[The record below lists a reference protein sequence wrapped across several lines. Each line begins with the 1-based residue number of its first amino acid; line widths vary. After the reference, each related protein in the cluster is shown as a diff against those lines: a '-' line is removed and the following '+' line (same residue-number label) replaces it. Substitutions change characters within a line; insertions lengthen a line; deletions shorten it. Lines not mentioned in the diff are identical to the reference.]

1 MRYVIWIV
9 AGYLSG
15 SVLYG
20 YYLPLW
26 LKKVDVCMLSD
37 DGNPGTANAFKLAG
51 IPMGILVIL
60 CELGK
65 GFLPVWLAARAL
77 ETERLLFSLVLAAPV
92 LGHAFPVF
100 TRGRRGGKAI
110 AVSFGVLLGL
120 VPEWRPVLTLVFF
133 YLLFTLVIV
142 VNPHLYRSIIT
153 FICFN
158 LTCLFTVG
166 NKPVLYGCMVL
177 SLVVVVKHLECGTDE
192 PFSVRLLRWI
202 PKQELIQK

>member
-1 MRYVIWIV
+1 MDMQYMIWIL

-26 LKKVDVCMLSD
+26 LKKTDVRALSD
-37 DGNPGTANAFKLAG
+37 DGNPGTANAFKQAG
-51 IPMGILVIL
+51 VPVGILVIL

-65 GFLPVWLAARAL
+65 GFLPVFLAARHL
-77 ETERLLFSLVLAAPV
+77 KIETILFSLVMAAPV

-100 TRGRRGGKAI
+100 TGGRKGGKAI

-120 VPEWRPVLTLVFF
+120 VPEWRPVFWLIIF
-133 YLLFTLVIV
+133 YLLFSLVIV
-142 VNPHLYRSIIT
+142 IQPHLYRSVIT

-158 LTCLFTVG
+158 LTCLFLVD
-166 NKPVLYGCMVL
+166 NKPILYGCLIL
-177 SLVVVVKHLECGTDE
+177 SLVVVVKHLEKRGDE
-192 PFSVRLLRWI
+192 PLTVSFIRS
-202 PKQELIQK
+202 KS

>member
-1 MRYVIWIV
+1 MRYVIWIL

-26 LKKVDVCMLSD
+26 LKKVDVRMLSD

-51 IPMGILVIL
+51 IPVGILVIL

-65 GFLPVWLAARAL
+65 GFLPVWLAVRHL

-92 LGHAFPVF
+92 LGHAFPAF
-100 TRGRRGGKAI
+100 TGGRRGGKAI
-110 AVSFGVLLGL
+110 AASFGVLLGL

-142 VNPHLYRSIIT
+142 IQPHLYRSVVT
-153 FICFN
+153 FLCFN
-158 LTCLFTVG
+158 LTCLFTVS
-166 NKPVLYGCMVL
+166 NKAVLYGCLILSMV
-177 SLVVVVKHLECGTDE
+177 VIIKHLERRTE
-192 PFSVRLLRWI
+192 ESFSVCLLRWT